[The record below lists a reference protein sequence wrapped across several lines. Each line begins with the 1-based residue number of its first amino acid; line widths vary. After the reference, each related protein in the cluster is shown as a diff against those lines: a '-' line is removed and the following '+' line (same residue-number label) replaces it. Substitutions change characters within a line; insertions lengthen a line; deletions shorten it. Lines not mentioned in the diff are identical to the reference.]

1 MMKRTFSVS
10 IKSSSGADVRSSS
23 FPVFILFKDCNKSI
37 KNKKK
42 KVVLKR
48 KLKEKFNKKK

>member
-1 MMKRTFSVS
+1 
-10 IKSSSGADVRSSS
+10 
-23 FPVFILFKDCNKSI
+23 LFKDCNKSI